1 MAGSAT
7 PGEPA
12 QSYSSSTLNSI
23 RADPR
28 KDHDRVVDAI
38 IQYNVENYED
48 SSIDIILKEVPYYHT
63 GSTSPDEPEARHGKS
78 KGEIDVG
85 LVNLD
90 EGIIRYLEIKTH
102 PGDRE
107 YGEDQV
113 DRCAESFTN
122 AREQS
127 EGFDWEMI
135 GDVVLSSNISEEYAL
150 PVQFTG
156 TYYGEDDAIEQ
167 AENSDGFET
176 LADEFFDGRLR
187 LDDED
192 VLEPTSPATM
202 EDLM

>member
-102 PGDRE
+102 PVTGSTVRTRLID
-107 YGEDQV
+107 
-113 DRCAESFTN
+113 A
-122 AREQS
+122 QS
-127 EGFDWEMI
+127 PSPTHGSSPR
-135 GDVVLSSNISEEYAL
+135 VL
-150 PVQFTG
+150 TG
-156 TYYGEDDAIEQ
+156 
-167 AENSDGFET
+167 
-176 LADEFFDGRLR
+176 R
-187 LDDED
+187 
-192 VLEPTSPATM
+192 
-202 EDLM
+202 